1 MYCVFV
7 VHMIQIKNHNK
18 KWILMYPGVK
28 DTESLALLWYDDID
42 DDEEEQELVQPTSSR
57 QKREDLK
64 DPDYKM
70 PSRLE
75 KTPL

>member
-1 MYCVFV
+1 
-7 VHMIQIKNHNK
+7 MIQIKNHNK
-18 KWILMYPGVK
+18 KWLLMYPGVE
-28 DTESLALLWYDDID
+28 DTESLGLLWYDDID
-42 DDEEEQELVQPTSSR
+42 EEEQELMQPTSSQ

-75 KTPL
+75 QTPL

>member
-1 MYCVFV
+1 
-7 VHMIQIKNHNK
+7 
-18 KWILMYPGVK
+18 MYPGVK

-42 DDEEEQELVQPTSSR
+42 EEEQELMQPTSSR

>member
-1 MYCVFV
+1 
-7 VHMIQIKNHNK
+7 
-18 KWILMYPGVK
+18 MYPGVE
-28 DTESLALLWYDDID
+28 DTESLGLLWYDID

>member
-1 MYCVFV
+1 
-7 VHMIQIKNHNK
+7 
-18 KWILMYPGVK
+18 MYPDVE
-28 DTESLALLWYDDID
+28 DTESLGLLWYDDID

-64 DPDYKM
+64 DPDYIM
-70 PSRLE
+70 PTRLE